1 MSEKEREELLKE
13 PNVAVLATVGP
24 GGRAHAAP
32 IWYLYEGGVFIMS
45 TGRGSQ
51 KHRNVEA
58 RPEITLVVDR
68 RSLPYYAVMAQG
80 RAEIGPRL
88 ADDDRLKM
96 AVRPRFGERRGAAGL
111 VLRPGFGVCVRRL
124 TASSNSIGYSDTL
137 VSSCLRLPFVMITL
151 GSV

>member
-1 MSEKEREELLKE
+1 MSEQEREEFLKE
-13 PNVAVLATVGP
+13 ANVAVLATVGG

-32 IWYLYEGGVFIMS
+32 IWYLYEDGVFIMS

-58 RPEITLVVDR
+58 QPEITLVVDR

-88 ADDDRLKM
+88 ADEERRRM
-96 AVRPRFGERRGAAGL
+96 AVRYLGEELARAYVERVSGEDS
-111 VLRPGFGVCVRRL
+111 VTIRLRPRKLIEFNGRAGR
-124 TASSNSIGYSDTL
+124 
-137 VSSCLRLPFVMITL
+137 P
-151 GSV
+151 

>member
-1 MSEKEREELLKE
+1 MSEQEREEFLKE
-13 PNVAVLATVGP
+13 ANVAVLATVGG

-32 IWYLYEGGVFIMS
+32 IWYLYEDGVFIMS

-58 RPEITLVVDR
+58 QPEITLVVDR

-88 ADDDRLKM
+88 ADEERRRM
-96 AVRPRFGERRGAAGL
+96 AVRYLGEELARAYVERVSGEDS
-111 VLRPGFGVCVRRL
+111 VTIRLRPRKLIEFNGRAGR
-124 TASSNSIGYSDTL
+124 T
-137 VSSCLRLPFVMITL
+137 
-151 GSV
+151 

>member
-1 MSEKEREELLKE
+1 MSEKEREEFLGE
-13 PNVAVLATVGP
+13 ANVAVLATVGP

-80 RAEIGPRL
+80 RVEIGPRL

-96 AVRPRFGERRGAAGL
+96 AVRYLGEELARAYLERVSGEDS
-111 VLRPGFGVCVRRL
+111 VTIRLRPRKLIEFNGRAGR
-124 TASSNSIGYSDTL
+124 AESG
-137 VSSCLRLPFVMITL
+137 
-151 GSV
+151 

>member
-1 MSEKEREELLKE
+1 MGEQEREELLKE

-32 IWYLYEGGVFIMS
+32 IWYLYEDGVLIMS

-58 RPEITLVVDR
+58 HPEVTLVVDDR
-68 RSLPYYAVMAQG
+68 TVPYYAVMAQG

-96 AVRPRFGERRGAAGL
+96 AVRYLGEELGRAYIARVQGEDS
-111 VLRPGFGVCVRRL
+111 VTIRLRPRKLIEFSGRAGR
-124 TASSNSIGYSDTL
+124 TESG
-137 VSSCLRLPFVMITL
+137 
-151 GSV
+151 